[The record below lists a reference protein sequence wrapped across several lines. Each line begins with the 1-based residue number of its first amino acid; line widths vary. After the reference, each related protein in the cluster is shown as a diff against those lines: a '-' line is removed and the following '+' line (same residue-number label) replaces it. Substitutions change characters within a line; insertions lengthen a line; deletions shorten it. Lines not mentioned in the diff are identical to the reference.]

1 VTFCSSSANITPNTP
16 VVPPIKATLNA
27 SIASKPTAENAIL
40 SAVLLLCLIR
50 LLAFK
55 DELLLL
61 LLDDDDGVVAD
72 DDGAVAVVVSD
83 VSADLLPKRLRIGRN
98 ACSSAYNRRH
108 VTTKQNKT
116 IWSRCI
122 RQDVYECVMPPDY
135 RPKNDELPAKI
146 CPSL

>member
-1 VTFCSSSANITPNTP
+1 M
-16 VVPPIKATLNA
+16 PPIKATLKA

-61 LLDDDDGVVAD
+61 LLDD

-116 IWSRCI
+116 IWRRCI

-135 RPKNDELPAKI
+135 HPKNNELPAKI